1 MMVDRMARRTERKK
15 AYRPSW
21 SELIDSVER
30 SFKAVMPLSTVFHS
44 STWSWFRSGIHDAE
58 GGACVAAWSSNGSS
72 ARSTSAAPAIE
83 QEQQRRSSI

>member
-30 SFKAVMPLSTVFHS
+30 SFKAVMPLS
-44 STWSWFRSGIHDAE
+44 WFRSGIHDAE
-58 GGACVAAWSSNGSS
+58 GGACVAAWSSTGSS